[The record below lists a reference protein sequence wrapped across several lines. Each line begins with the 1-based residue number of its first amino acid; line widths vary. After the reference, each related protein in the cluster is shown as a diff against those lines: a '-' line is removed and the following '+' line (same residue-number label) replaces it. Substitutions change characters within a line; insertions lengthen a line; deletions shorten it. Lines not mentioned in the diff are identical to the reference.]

1 MQFGNFGSPEQY
13 ANMLLQNPDGSGVTG
28 LTRGDKLVVKE
39 LLHKMQK
46 KYPLVLQISK
56 QRKPAE
62 CLLFS

>member
-28 LTRGDKLVVKE
+28 LTRGVVKE